1 MKKHLFISVLLASL
15 LLSGIAIAVLLIEPL
30 TPDTPFM
37 RIWLPCMV
45 LLLSALIPAAVVSRF
60 SGEIISRRINS
71 IDPKSPE
78 SKPTYRELSPLVA
91 KMKNQSGRVAAR
103 LRELGLK
110 KAELDEAISHMQE
123 GILIV
128 NHRGDILSHN
138 DRALEILGADPKRSY
153 RSILSLPEDH
163 NLRELLARALGG
175 TRCESERRSDGRF
188 YRMLG
193 SPVKTDAGITGAIIL
208 ILDETEKEHREALR
222 REFTANIS
230 HELKTPLTSISG
242 FAELIASGM
251 ATGDDA
257 RHFAERIHSEASR
270 LITLVGDIIR
280 LSRLDSGEI
289 PYDTEPIDLGD
300 IVRSTTAR
308 LEQIAHDAD
317 VSLSVETELLTVRG
331 NRGILEEIVYNL
343 IDNAIKYNRPSGSV
357 SVSLHA
363 ESGRPTLRVRDTGI
377 GIPASV
383 QDRIFERF
391 FRADKGRSK
400 AIEGTGLGLSI
411 VKHGAGFH
419 GAEISVDST
428 EGVGT
433 EMTVRFPQIEKQ
445 DTERQRSR
453 PKIDIPDRT
462 E

>member
-1 MKKHLFISVLLASL
+1 MKKHLFISVLLSSL
-15 LLSGIAIAVLLIEPL
+15 LLSGIAVAVLLIAPL
-30 TPDTPFM
+30 TPDTQFM
-37 RIWLPCMV
+37 RVWLPCIV
-45 LLLSALIPAAVVSRF
+45 LLLSALIPAAIVSRF

-78 SKPTYRELSPLVA
+78 SRPTYSELSPLIT
-91 KMKNQSGRVAAR
+91 KMKNQGGRAAAR

-138 DRALEILGADPKRSY
+138 DRALEILGANTERSY
-153 RSILSLPEDH
+153 RSVLSLPEDQA
-163 NLRELLARALGG
+163 LRELLARALGG
-175 TRCESERRSDGRF
+175 TRCESERNADGRF

-193 SPVKTDAGITGAIIL
+193 SPIKTDAGITGAIIL
-208 ILDETEKEHREALR
+208 MLDETEKEHREALR

-257 RHFAERIHSEASR
+257 RHFAEKIHSEASR

-289 PYDTEPIDLGD
+289 PYDTEPIDLGEV
-300 IVRSTTAR
+300 VRSTTSR
-308 LEQIAHDAD
+308 LERIAQDAS
-317 VSLSVETELLTVRG
+317 VTLSVETEPLTVRG

-343 IDNAIKYNRPSGSV
+343 TDNAIKYNRPGGSV
-357 SVSLHA
+357 TVSLHA
-363 ESGRPTLRVRDTGI
+363 EHGKPTLRVRDTGI

-400 AIEGTGLGLSI
+400 AIDGTGLGLSI

-433 EMTVRFPQIEKQ
+433 VITVSFPAAENKA
-445 DTERQRSR
+445 
-453 PKIDIPDRT
+453 
-462 E
+462 

>member
-1 MKKHLFISVLLASL
+1 MKKHLFISVLLSSL
-15 LLSGIAIAVLLIEPL
+15 LLSGIAVAVLLIAPL
-30 TPDTPFM
+30 TPDTQFM
-37 RIWLPCMV
+37 RVWLPCIV
-45 LLLSALIPAAVVSRF
+45 LLLSALIPAAIVSRF

-78 SKPTYRELSPLVA
+78 SRPTYRELSPLIT
-91 KMKNQSGRVAAR
+91 KMKNQGGRVAAR

-138 DRALEILGADPKRSY
+138 DRALEILGANTERSY
-153 RSILSLPEDH
+153 RSVLSLPEDQA
-163 NLRELLARALGG
+163 LRELLARALGG
-175 TRCESERRSDGRF
+175 TRCESERNADGRF

-193 SPVKTDAGITGAIIL
+193 SPIKTDAGITGAIIL
-208 ILDETEKEHREALR
+208 MLDETEKEHREALR

-257 RHFAERIHSEASR
+257 RHFAEKIHSEASR

-289 PYDTEPIDLGD
+289 PYDTEPIDLGEV
-300 IVRSTTAR
+300 VRSTTSR
-308 LEQIAHDAD
+308 LERITQDAC
-317 VSLSVETELLTVRG
+317 VTLSVETEPLTVRG

-343 IDNAIKYNRPSGSV
+343 TDNAIKYNRPGGSV
-357 SVSLHA
+357 TVSLHA
-363 ESGRPTLRVRDTGI
+363 EHGKPTLRVRDTGI

-400 AIEGTGLGLSI
+400 AIDGTGLGLSI

-428 EGVGT
+428 EGIGT
-433 EMTVRFPQIEKQ
+433 VITVSFPA
-445 DTERQRSR
+445 TEN
-453 PKIDIPDRT
+453 KA
-462 E
+462 

>member
-1 MKKHLFISVLLASL
+1 MKKHLFISVLLSSL
-15 LLSGIAIAVLLIEPL
+15 LLSGIAVAVLLIAPL
-30 TPDTPFM
+30 TPDTQFM
-37 RIWLPCMV
+37 RVWLPCIV
-45 LLLSALIPAAVVSRF
+45 LLLSALIPAAIVSRF

-78 SKPTYRELSPLVA
+78 SRPTYRELSPLIT
-91 KMKNQSGRVAAR
+91 KMKNQGGRAAAR

-138 DRALEILGADPKRSY
+138 DRALEILGANTERSY
-153 RSILSLPEDH
+153 RSVLSLPEDQA
-163 NLRELLARALGG
+163 LRELLARALGG
-175 TRCESERRSDGRF
+175 TRCESERNADGRF

-193 SPVKTDAGITGAIIL
+193 SPIKTDAGITGAIIL
-208 ILDETEKEHREALR
+208 MLDETEKEHREALR

-257 RHFAERIHSEASR
+257 RHFAEKIHSEASR

-289 PYDTEPIDLGD
+289 PYDTEPIDLGEV
-300 IVRSTTAR
+300 VRSTASR
-308 LEQIAHDAD
+308 LERIAQDAC
-317 VSLSVETELLTVRG
+317 VTLSVETEPLTVRG

-343 IDNAIKYNRPSGSV
+343 TDNAIKYNRPGGSV
-357 SVSLHA
+357 TVSLHA
-363 ESGRPTLRVRDTGI
+363 EHGKPTLRVRDTGI

-400 AIEGTGLGLSI
+400 AIDGTGLGLSI

-433 EMTVRFPQIEKQ
+433 VITVSFPAAENKA
-445 DTERQRSR
+445 
-453 PKIDIPDRT
+453 
-462 E
+462 

>member
-1 MKKHLFISVLLASL
+1 MKKHLFISVLLSSL
-15 LLSGIAIAVLLIEPL
+15 LLSGTAVTVFLVAPHM
-30 TPDTPFM
+30 PDTQLLRVWM
-37 RIWLPCMV
+37 PCIIII
-45 LLLSALIPAAVVSRF
+45 LAALIPAAIVSRF

-71 IDPKSPE
+71 IDPRDPE
-78 SKPTYRELSPLVA
+78 RRAAYRELSPLIA

-138 DRALEILGADPKRSY
+138 DRALRILGADPGREY
-153 RSILSLPEDH
+153 RSVLSLPDDQSF
-163 NLRELLARALGG
+163 RELLARALGG
-175 TRCESERRSDGRF
+175 TRSESERSSDGRF

-193 SPVKTDAGITGAIIL
+193 SPVNTDEGITGAIIL
-208 ILDETEKEHREALR
+208 MLDETEKEHREALR
-222 REFTANIS
+222 REFTANVS

-257 RHFAERIHSEASR
+257 KHFAEKIHSEASR
-270 LITLVGDIIR
+270 LISLVGDIIR
-280 LSRLDSGEI
+280 LSLLDSGEI

-300 IVRSTTAR
+300 VVRVTAAR
-308 LEQIAHDAD
+308 LEEVASGSG
-317 VSLSVETELLTVRG
+317 VTLSVTADGMTVRG
-331 NRGILEEIVYNL
+331 NRKILEEIVYNL
-343 IDNAIKYNRPSGSV
+343 IDNAVKYNRPGGSV
-357 SVSLHA
+357 TVSLRC
-363 ESGRPTLRVRDTGI
+363 EMNRPTLRVADTGI
-377 GIPASV
+377 GIPLSA

-391 FRADKGRSK
+391 FRVDKGRSK
-400 AIEGTGLGLSI
+400 TIDGTGLGLSI
-411 VKHGAGFH
+411 VKHGVTFH

-433 EMTVRFPQIEKQ
+433 AMTVTFPASEQK
-445 DTERQRSR
+445 RQ
-453 PKIDIPDRT
+453 
-462 E
+462 

>member
-1 MKKHLFISVLLASL
+1 
-15 LLSGIAIAVLLIEPL
+15 
-30 TPDTPFM
+30 
-37 RIWLPCMV
+37 
-45 LLLSALIPAAVVSRF
+45 
-60 SGEIISRRINS
+60 
-71 IDPKSPE
+71 
-78 SKPTYRELSPLVA
+78 
-91 KMKNQSGRVAAR
+91 MKNQSGRVAAR

-123 GILIV
+123 PLEIV

-138 DRALEILGADPKRSY
+138 DRALEILGTDPKRSY

-300 IVRSTTAR
+300 IVRSTAAR

-419 GAEISVDST
+419 GAEI
-428 EGVGT
+428 
-433 EMTVRFPQIEKQ
+433 
-445 DTERQRSR
+445 
-453 PKIDIPDRT
+453 
-462 E
+462 

>member
-1 MKKHLFISVLLASL
+1 M
-15 LLSGIAIAVLLIEPL
+15 
-30 TPDTPFM
+30 
-37 RIWLPCMV
+37 
-45 LLLSALIPAAVVSRF
+45 
-60 SGEIISRRINS
+60 
-71 IDPKSPE
+71 
-78 SKPTYRELSPLVA
+78 
-91 KMKNQSGRVAAR
+91 AAR

-138 DRALEILGADPKRSY
+138 DRALEILGANTERSY
-153 RSILSLPEDH
+153 RSVLSLPEDQA
-163 NLRELLARALGG
+163 LRELLARALGG
-175 TRCESERRSDGRF
+175 TRCESERNADGRF

-193 SPVKTDAGITGAIIL
+193 SPIKTDAGITGAIIL
-208 ILDETEKEHREALR
+208 MLDETEKEHREALR

-257 RHFAERIHSEASR
+257 RHFAEKIHSEASR

-289 PYDTEPIDLGD
+289 PYDTEPIDLGEV
-300 IVRSTTAR
+300 VRSTASR
-308 LEQIAHDAD
+308 LERIAQDAC
-317 VSLSVETELLTVRG
+317 VTLSVETEPLTVRG

-343 IDNAIKYNRPSGSV
+343 TDNAIKYNRPGGSV
-357 SVSLHA
+357 TVSLHA
-363 ESGRPTLRVRDTGI
+363 EHGKPTLRVRDTGI

-400 AIEGTGLGLSI
+400 AIDGTGLGLSI

-433 EMTVRFPQIEKQ
+433 VITVSFPA
-445 DTERQRSR
+445 TEN
-453 PKIDIPDRT
+453 KA
-462 E
+462 

>member
-1 MKKHLFISVLLASL
+1 MKKHLFISVLLSSL
-15 LLSGIAIAVLLIEPL
+15 LLSGIAVAVLLIAPL

-37 RIWLPCMV
+37 RVWLPCIV
-45 LLLSALIPAAVVSRF
+45 LLLSAPIPAAIVSRF

-78 SKPTYRELSPLVA
+78 SRPTYRELSPLIT
-91 KMKNQSGRVAAR
+91 KMKNQGGRVAAR

-138 DRALEILGADPKRSY
+138 DRALEILGANTERSY
-153 RSILSLPEDH
+153 RSVLSLPEDQA
-163 NLRELLARALGG
+163 LRELLARALGG
-175 TRCESERRSDGRF
+175 TRGESERNADGRF

-193 SPVKTDAGITGAIIL
+193 SPIKTDAGITGAIIL
-208 ILDETEKEHREALR
+208 MLDETEKEHREALR

-257 RHFAERIHSEASR
+257 RHFAEKIHSEASR

-289 PYDTEPIDLGD
+289 PYDTEPIDLGEV
-300 IVRSTTAR
+300 VRSTTAR
-308 LEQIAHDAD
+308 LERIAQDTC
-317 VSLSVETELLTVRG
+317 VTLSVETEPLTVRG

-343 IDNAIKYNRPSGSV
+343 TDNAIKYNRPGGGV
-357 SVSLHA
+357 TVSLHA
-363 ESGRPTLRVRDTGI
+363 EHGKPTLRVRDTGI

-400 AIEGTGLGLSI
+400 AIDGTGLGLSI

-433 EMTVRFPQIEKQ
+433 VITVSFPAAENKA
-445 DTERQRSR
+445 
-453 PKIDIPDRT
+453 
-462 E
+462 

>member
-1 MKKHLFISVLLASL
+1 MKKHLFISVLLSSL
-15 LLSGIAIAVLLIEPL
+15 LLSGIAVAVLLIAPL
-30 TPDTPFM
+30 TPDTQFM
-37 RIWLPCMV
+37 RVWLPCIV
-45 LLLSALIPAAVVSRF
+45 LLLSALIPAAIVSRF

-78 SKPTYRELSPLVA
+78 SRPTYRELSPLIT
-91 KMKNQSGRVAAR
+91 KMKNQGGRVAAR

-138 DRALEILGADPKRSY
+138 DRALEILGANTERSY
-153 RSILSLPEDH
+153 RSVLSLPEDQA
-163 NLRELLARALGG
+163 LRELLARALGG
-175 TRCESERRSDGRF
+175 TRCESERNADGRF

-193 SPVKTDAGITGAIIL
+193 SPIKTDAGITGAIIL
-208 ILDETEKEHREALR
+208 MLDETEKEHREALR

-257 RHFAERIHSEASR
+257 RHFAEKIHSEASR

-289 PYDTEPIDLGD
+289 PYDTEPIDLGEV
-300 IVRSTTAR
+300 VRSTTSR
-308 LEQIAHDAD
+308 LERIAQVAC
-317 VSLSVETELLTVRG
+317 VTLSVETEPLTVRG

-343 IDNAIKYNRPSGSV
+343 TDNAIKYNRPGGSV
-357 SVSLHA
+357 TVSLHA
-363 ESGRPTLRVRDTGI
+363 EHGKPTLRVRDTGI

-400 AIEGTGLGLSI
+400 AIDGTGLGLSI

-419 GAEISVDST
+419 GAEISVDSA

-433 EMTVRFPQIEKQ
+433 VITVSFPAAENKA
-445 DTERQRSR
+445 
-453 PKIDIPDRT
+453 
-462 E
+462 